1 MGGAR
6 VRCDTKD
13 IIFFPFV
20 WICAM
25 EGLYESFY
33 FGLACQIS
41 EIFLLKPSLLYD
53 IGSGPS
59 SSPPTS
65 YC

>member
-1 MGGAR
+1 MKMGGAR

-13 IIFFPFV
+13 IIFFPIV

-33 FGLACQIS
+33 FGLAC
-41 EIFLLKPSLLYD
+41 
-53 IGSGPS
+53 
-59 SSPPTS
+59 
-65 YC
+65 